1 MVRKLCVALVL
12 LSLAAALGGL
22 WWFVRSSRDEGGG
35 AALRSSSAPH
45 VDAGAA
51 ELLVPVQPEVDSS
64 SDADVSKV
72 DVPRGS
78 GALGA
83 RSVPTQRSVLRVVGV
98 DGNPLAGIEVSF
110 HVAST
115 RRGQS
120 ILSGA
125 AWRALEAELLAD
137 VDAMRSDAVG
147 EVEVPAEYVARDG
160 SWVVVASS
168 GRRIVHRELSELLR
182 DGGRVVCE
190 EEAPCTVQV
199 VGADL
204 TPADG
209 AEVWV
214 TWTPSPSLGFDPPLA
229 RVALTGP
236 DGKVR
241 MAVPKETAVL
251 RARGDGAASA
261 PHVAAFPRAVQLAL
275 APGFELLGTVRSD
288 AGPAPLDGAQ
298 VQVAGYLPDDPHPIL
313 LAAAAVR
320 DDGTFG
326 PIRVPLSEGLDRIF
340 AGVQFGSVAPRRS
353 ALGLPA
359 PGARVLLD
367 LDVSV
372 GIESRVRAVDDATD
386 EPIAGAEVR
395 VMWEQSGVGSGS
407 RFLTDVEG
415 NGAYRVPDGMG
426 WTVEVLSAG
435 YGRWITAHQPTDGGW
450 QQGVLVARLER
461 AGAVRFAATLDGKP
475 VPRYDVL
482 FWHAAGRMSSQR
494 VTVTPEDGWGR
505 VEDLQAA
512 DWYGYLVADTGMS
525 ARLSFATR
533 AGETTDVEVALA
545 VYGSLLGDVR
555 DGRTGEAIEGA
566 WLGVGA
572 LQTHGGFWDW
582 LTWSSERTPDGWI
595 RLTTVPVGSSTV
607 FAGAPGYEMTSTR
620 VDIQPGVEEVV
631 RWELAPTGGLHVQ
644 LEDASGP
651 HPEGYRLLAHGE
663 DFTGVAFD
671 GEGRALLAALSPD
684 RHIHF
689 VTDQSDTRTQLV
701 PEDAVAEGVA
711 HVQTTSGQRLHLHIQ
726 GNPGQ
731 TYSERINFRV
741 LYVDRRGQN
750 VSINGLVPV
759 GVILELAGIP
769 ADTAHIQLADGQSR
783 LLLSEGLELT
793 GEPVQRI
800 DLKIPTARLRVRC
813 VDPKGQPLG
822 SVFVLPAQDVTRLSE
837 GVITA
842 PDGTAEI
849 LCSVGDRV
857 LLVVRKNDQWELGA
871 YRWVAIEDGE
881 VDVEWVLDPSC
892 SLVLEVRDGAIVLP
906 AVDFVWR
913 VPDSPMGLLRT
924 RALNQVGFGVVGL
937 QLGPYRL
944 ECVDSAIWFPPQ
956 IVEVG
961 DVVGTL
967 KVEARRRGGLEVEV
981 RRGGVALVGIA
992 VEIES
997 LDADWHGER
1006 SLRRWMAS
1014 GAVPSASLT
1023 TDATGKVHL
1032 RGLPHGRYR
1041 VRLNDPAGLLETRVD
1056 AGEDRA
1062 VKLDVP

>member
-1 MVRKLCVALVL
+1 MRSSLVALAL
-12 LSLAAALGGL
+12 LSLAAAAGGL
-22 WWFVRSSRDEGGG
+22 WWLVRSPRDDGAG
-35 AALRSSSAPH
+35 AALGSTSAPH
-45 VDAGAA
+45 VDSGPV
-51 ELLVPVQPEVDSS
+51 ELLAARQPEVGSS
-64 SDADVSKV
+64 PEAGGAKF
-72 DVPRGS
+72 DVPPGS
-78 GALGA
+78 AALGA
-83 RSVPTQRSVLRVVGV
+83 RSVPTQRSVLRIVGV
-98 DGNPLAGIEVSF
+98 DGSPLAGIEVSF
-110 HVAST
+110 HVAFT
-115 RRGQS
+115 LHGQS
-120 ILSGA
+120 IVSGA

-137 VDAMRSDAVG
+137 VDPMRSDALG
-147 EVEVPAEYVARDG
+147 EVQAPAEYVARDG
-160 SWVVVASS
+160 SWVLVASS
-168 GRRIVHRELSELLR
+168 GRRVVHRELSELLR

-190 EEAPCTVQV
+190 EEAPCKVQV

-236 DGKVR
+236 DGTVR

-275 APGFELLGTVRSD
+275 APGFELLGTVRAD
-288 AGPAPLDGAQ
+288 ADPAPLDGAQ
-298 VQVAGYLPDDPHPIL
+298 VQVAGYLPDGPHPIM

-359 PGARVLLD
+359 PGARVVLD
-367 LDVSV
+367 LDVAV
-372 GIESRVRAVDDATD
+372 GIESRVRAVDAATD

-395 VMWEQSGVGSGS
+395 VMWEQSGVWSGA
-407 RFLTDVEG
+407 RFLTDAEG
-415 NGAYRVPDGMG
+415 NGMYRVPDGMG
-426 WTVEVLSAG
+426 WTVEVLAAG
-435 YGRWITAHQPTDGGW
+435 YGRWITAHQPTEGGG
-450 QQGVLVARLER
+450 QHDVLVARLER
-461 AGAVRFAATLDGKP
+461 AGAVRFAATLEGRP
-475 VPRYDVL
+475 VPRYDVML
-482 FWHAAGRMSSQR
+482 WHAAGGMPSQR
-494 VTVTPEDGWGR
+494 VTVTAEDGWGR

-525 ARLSFATR
+525 ARLAFATR
-533 AGETTDVEVALA
+533 AGETTELEVGLVA
-545 VYGSLLGDVR
+545 YGSLLGDVR
-555 DGRTGEAIEGA
+555 DGRTGAPIEGA

-572 LQTHGGFWDW
+572 LQANGGFWDW
-582 LTWSSERTPDGWI
+582 LNWSGERTSEGWI
-595 RLTTVPVGSSTV
+595 RLASVPVGSSVV
-607 FAGAPGYEMTSTR
+607 FAGGPGYEMSSAR
-620 VDIQPGVEEVV
+620 VHIQPGVEKVV
-631 RWELAPTGGLHVQ
+631 RWDLAPTGGIQVQ
-644 LEDASGP
+644 LEDASGL

-671 GEGRALLAALSPD
+671 GEGRALLAALSSD

-849 LCSVGDRV
+849 LCAVGDRV

-871 YRWVAIEDGE
+871 YRWVAVEDGE
-881 VDVEWVLDPSC
+881 VEVEWVLDPSC
-892 SLVLEVRDGAIVLP
+892 SLALEVRDGATVLP

-924 RALNQVGFGVVGL
+924 RALNQGGFGVVGL

-956 IVEVG
+956 IIEVG
-961 DVVGTL
+961 EVMGTV

-981 RRGGVALVGIA
+981 RRDGVALVGVD
-992 VEIES
+992 VEVES

-1006 SLRRWMAS
+1006 SVARWMAM
-1014 GAVPSASLT
+1014 GAVSSASLT
-1023 TDATGKVHL
+1023 TDGDGKVHL

-1041 VRLNDPAGLLETRVD
+1041 VRVSEPAGLLETRVD
-1056 AGEDRA
+1056 AGEERA
-1062 VKLDVP
+1062 VTLDVP